1 MLHLTLRQLKVFESV
16 AKHRSFSRAAETL
29 HLSQPAVSMQVK
41 QLEESVGLPLFEQ
54 MGKKIFLTEA
64 GQEMF
69 HYSRTIAGQLEEMES
84 VLARMKGLDQGRL
97 KITVVSTANY
107 FAPQLLASFCQRHA
121 GVTVSLDVT
130 NREVLLQQLAN
141 NETDMAIMGQP
152 PEGEDLSAESFMEN
166 PLVVIASPGHPLAG
180 KKGIPVK
187 QLAGETFLVREAG
200 SGTRGAMER
209 FFQEHGIAFNTGMVM
224 STNEAIKQAVQAG
237 MGLGIVSLHTVAL
250 ELETGRLAILDVESF
265 PILRHWFVVHRQNK
279 RLSPVAAGFKAF
291 LLEEAA
297 ALMARNQASPLSSMP
312 SS

>member
-16 AKHRSFSRAAETL
+16 AKYRSFSRAAEAL

-152 PEGEDLSAESFMEN
+152 PEGQDLGAESFMEN

-180 KKGIPVK
+180 VK
-187 QLAGETFLVREAG
+187 QITLQQLAEETFLVREPG
-200 SGTRGAMER
+200 SGTRSAMER
-209 FFQEHGIAFNTGMVM
+209 IFQEHGIALNAGMVM

-237 MGLGIVSLHTVAL
+237 MGLGIVSLHTVSL

-291 LLEEAA
+291 LQEEAA
-297 ALMARNQASPLSSMP
+297 ALMARNQASPLSSIP